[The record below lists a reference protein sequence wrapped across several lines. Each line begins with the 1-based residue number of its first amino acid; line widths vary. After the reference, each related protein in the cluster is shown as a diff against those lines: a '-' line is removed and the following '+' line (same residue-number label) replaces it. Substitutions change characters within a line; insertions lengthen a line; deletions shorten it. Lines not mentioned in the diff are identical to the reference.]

1 MEKVNVLKKNMVNIH
16 KQSKSK
22 NRKKSILTKFVSLF
36 TSIVFIPIVIVSI
49 VLFYQLEEAVTQR
62 VLREQQEATV
72 GIVEMFESIGS
83 EAESAVTALSE
94 LELVNNA
101 ATAEDGEELDR
112 LMSTVQAASEYIS
125 DVFIYLPDSNSVG
138 TLDAAAIEES
148 TGEWLDET
156 EAANGELVFSQPYAD
171 VVSSATTMAATMEI
185 EQANGEAGILGV
197 QLDMGSIAEK
207 VDNSQIGNTGA
218 PFIITDKGYRQFTQ
232 NTELA
237 GLDVSQEA
245 IFLDATGESGEL
257 YNDLNEQAFP
267 IYYQRVP
274 EMNLI
279 VYGAVT
285 PDEMSAESAMFFR
298 RATRVLLISILVAL
312 VIATLVSNYL
322 VQVTRTIQN
331 ALGDL
336 QQGSLKTRLTS
347 YKKKTAGKDRG
358 KKKDTAMF
366 KENGNEL
373 HQIGLSF
380 NKTVHTIEEV
390 VSDIQDRSENV
401 DEMANELSEITAQ
414 TRRATEEVTGAIQSI
429 AQSSGLQ
436 TQDTRET
443 VRQMEELSGF
453 VTAIS
458 KNMQE
463 VGRHADQTVLS
474 LGDNDQNMTKV
485 NTTWNQTVRSVNDLK
500 KDISSVDAKVQDVE
514 SILRAIQNISEQT
527 NLLALNA
534 SIEAARAGESGK
546 GFSVVA
552 EEIRKLAEKSHA
564 SSDMIA
570 GIIGEIQSESSVMV
584 HTLDQV
590 LTDSDSQTDSLKQV
604 TQTNEDISLKIQELA
619 VHISRSMA
627 LAKSVE
633 EKKADVVK
641 SLDSIE
647 ASAEENAAGT
657 QEVSANS
664 EEILASMEEFAAS
677 IERLK
682 TLASGLRTSTNR
694 FS

>member
-1 MEKVNVLKKNMVNIH
+1 MRI
-16 KQSKSK
+16 
-22 NRKKSILTKFVSLF
+22 R
-36 TSIVFIPIVIVSI
+36 P
-49 VLFYQLEEAVTQR
+49 
-62 VLREQQEATV
+62 
-72 GIVEMFESIGS
+72 
-83 EAESAVTALSE
+83 
-94 LELVNNA
+94 
-101 ATAEDGEELDR
+101 
-112 LMSTVQAASEYIS
+112 
-125 DVFIYLPDSNSVG
+125 
-138 TLDAAAIEES
+138 
-148 TGEWLDET
+148 
-156 EAANGELVFSQPYAD
+156 
-171 VVSSATTMAATMEI
+171 
-185 EQANGEAGILGV
+185 
-197 QLDMGSIAEK
+197 
-207 VDNSQIGNTGA
+207 
-218 PFIITDKGYRQFTQ
+218 
-232 NTELA
+232 
-237 GLDVSQEA
+237 
-245 IFLDATGESGEL
+245 
-257 YNDLNEQAFP
+257 
-267 IYYQRVP
+267 
-274 EMNLI
+274 
-279 VYGAVT
+279 
-285 PDEMSAESAMFFR
+285 
-298 RATRVLLISILVAL
+298 
-312 VIATLVSNYL
+312 
-322 VQVTRTIQN
+322 
-331 ALGDL
+331 
-336 QQGSLKTRLTS
+336 
-347 YKKKTAGKDRG
+347 
-358 KKKDTAMF
+358 
-366 KENGNEL
+366 
-373 HQIGLSF
+373 
-380 NKTVHTIEEV
+380 
-390 VSDIQDRSENV
+390 
-401 DEMANELSEITAQ
+401 
-414 TRRATEEVTGAIQSI
+414 
-429 AQSSGLQ
+429 
-436 TQDTRET
+436 
-443 VRQMEELSGF
+443 
-453 VTAIS
+453 
-458 KNMQE
+458 
-463 VGRHADQTVLS
+463 VLS

-619 VHISRSMA
+619 VRISRSMA